1 MWFIHTFN
9 MQTKLGL
16 IYPTYKLGFVSYI
29 LKPGASNTRVPNLKP
44 VTLLPVFF
52 KILNKYITFVAYES
66 MRKRYGECILTRHSP
81 SK

>member
-1 MWFIHTFN
+1 

-66 MRKRYGECILTRHSP
+66 MRKRYGECIFTRHSP